1 MPFCLDASV
10 VLNWLLPQRQTQAVQ
25 EFFIDCLRKRGR
37 LIAPPLLFSESTS
50 VLRRYVHAGTL
61 LHEEAAAALSD
72 LLALPLA
79 TIHQPR
85 VYLRALEFARLLGH
99 AKAYDVQYVAVA
111 DVQRA
116 TLVTADSGMYHAALQ
131 MGISANL
138 LA

>member
-25 EFFIDCLRKRGR
+25 EFIVDCLRKGER
-37 LIAPPLLFSESTS
+37 LVAPPLLFSESTS
-50 VLRRYVHAGTL
+50 VLRRYVHGGVL
-61 LHEEAAAALSD
+61 LHDEAAAALSD

-79 TIHQPR
+79 TVHQPL
-85 VYLRALEFARLLGH
+85 VYFRALEFARLLGH

-116 TLVTADSGMYHAALQ
+116 TLVTADSGMYHGALRL
-131 MGISANL
+131 GVSANL